1 MNKPHLSD
9 PRIAAVTQKVV
20 AAAKESLGDKLD
32 KVILFGSYARGDYD
46 EESDIDFFILAHVP
60 QEEAGTERS
69 KIRDKIPLI
78 DLDYDITVSL
88 HVTGS
93 EIFYRYID
101 ILPYYKNVVSEG
113 VSLYV
118 A

>member
-1 MNKPHLSD
+1 MNRPHLSD

-46 EESDIDFFILAHVP
+46 EESDIDFLIIAHVS
-60 QEEAGTERS
+60 QEEAGTERC
-69 KIRDKIPLI
+69 KIRDKIPYL
-78 DLDYDITVSL
+78 DLDNDIVVSM

-101 ILPYYKNVVSEG
+101 TLPFYMNAVKEG
-113 VSLYV
+113 VQLIG
-118 A
+118 